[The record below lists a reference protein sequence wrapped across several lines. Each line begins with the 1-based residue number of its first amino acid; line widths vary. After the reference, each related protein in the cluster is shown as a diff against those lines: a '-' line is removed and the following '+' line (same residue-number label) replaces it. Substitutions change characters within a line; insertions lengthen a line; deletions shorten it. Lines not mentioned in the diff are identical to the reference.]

1 MIYSGKGFR
10 DWEIGDI
17 EVIIHDGVYHLFH
30 LIIPNHDYIAHAVSD
45 DGINWKRVKN
55 ALFVGDPGEWDDDM
69 IWTMDVS
76 KEGDKFIM
84 YYTGL
89 ALRDEGKTQKVGC
102 AYSDDL
108 YNWTKETDRS
118 HILESQ
124 APHYEDATNNPRT
137 WLSFRDPYR
146 FLNNGDDYLLICAR
160 VSEGA
165 THHRGCVG
173 LAKKENDRYEL
184 LPPLLHPGM
193 YDDVECP
200 CIVKLENNYYLIGS
214 IREDVKVRYWISRAF
229 EGPYKSFHSDML
241 MPGGNYAARFVT
253 DNGNTLLYGFY
264 YLNKD
269 LNYKRVLPPP
279 KEIAVDDRGRLVLIS
294 FNGWKNKIIK
304 EIPQKLF
311 PRAIPRLANPTA
323 DSEIKDERWT
333 LSSESG
339 YEIFSFQKPAENIL
353 WTGQITLED
362 LGKCGFVLNE
372 NGAGDA
378 YYISIDFVNGY
389 MKIRT
394 WGFNESN
401 MSEDFVFKKLQSNLF
416 KVNENRSHSFQ
427 LIYYGNYIELS
438 IDGAVKLT
446 LVDESIKYNNIG
458 FYVVSAKIAL
468 ENSTIAVLEDI
479 KSSYTDILMN

>member
-17 EVIIHDGVYHLFH
+17 EVIIHERIYHLFH

-45 DGINWKRVKN
+45 DGINWRRVKN
-55 ALFVGDPGEWDDDM
+55 ALFVGDPGRWDDDM

-76 KEGDKFIM
+76 HDGDKFIM
-84 YYTGL
+84 FYTGL
-89 ALRDEGKTQKVGC
+89 ALKDEGKIQRVGF

-108 YNWTKETDRS
+108 YTWTKEDDES
-118 HILESQ
+118 FLLESKG
-124 APHYEDATNNPRT
+124 PHYEDLQNNPRT

-146 FLNNGDDYLLICAR
+146 YVEDNDDFLLICAR

-165 THHRGCVG
+165 IHHRGCVA
-173 LAKKENDRYEL
+173 LAKKEGDKYML
-184 LPPLLHPGM
+184 HKPLLHPGM

-200 CIVKLENNYYLIGS
+200 CLIKINNYYYLIGS
-214 IREDVKVRYWISRAF
+214 IREDVKVRYWVSDNF
-229 EGPYKSFHSDML
+229 EGPYRSFHSDML

-253 DNGNTLLYGFY
+253 DNGLKLLYGFY
-264 YLNKD
+264 FLNKD

-279 KEIAVDDRGRLVLIS
+279 KEIDIDDNGRLFMKS
-294 FNGWKNKIIK
+294 FRGWGKKVVK
-304 EIPQKLF
+304 EIPQNLF
-311 PRAIPRLANPTA
+311 PKPIRRLVNQTA
-323 DSEIKDERWT
+323 ESEISDNKWT
-333 LSSESG
+333 FSSISG
-339 YEIFSFQKPAENIL
+339 YQIFSFPKPSENIQ
-353 WTGQITLED
+353 WEGKITLEG

-372 NGAGDA
+372 NGEGDA

-389 MKIRT
+389 VRIRT
-394 WGFNESN
+394 WGFNEAD

-416 KVNENRSHSFQ
+416 KVNEQRSHNFC

-446 LVDESIKYNNIG
+446 LVDESLKYNNIG
-458 FYVVSAKIAL
+458 FYVASAKIAV
-468 ENSTIAVLEDI
+468 ENSTLKVLEDI
-479 KSSYTDILMN
+479 KSSYTDILMH